1 MAQQA
6 PFKGK
11 ICCIGAG
18 YVGGPTMAMVRVAL
32 PPSESFLF
40 SAALHLR
47 LAWDVPQ
54 RGRRRLSH
62 SLPTHQRRNHVLC
75 YSRFAGR
82 WRSRVGCT

>member
-6 PFKGK
+6 PFTGK

-18 YVGGPTMAMVRVAL
+18 YVGGPTMAMVRFAL
-32 PPSESFLF
+32 PPSESLF
-40 SAALHLR
+40 SRCVAPALGV
-47 LAWDVPQ
+47 ACSQ
-54 RGRRRLSH
+54 RGRCRLSH

-75 YSRFAGR
+75 HSRFAGR